1 MINLLKVLPIFLGAV
16 FVAISYRE
24 IELQKYLD
32 IKKQAFLSYNSQRV
46 LVLQKKLDQKK
57 SNLNSIQAFFQSST
71 EVSEKDFHD
80 FIGIALKS
88 SPAHQVCWTD
98 LKSTQKFIVNSNYKD
113 FCENLNILSRT
124 DLYTKN
130 SKHWV
135 MLSSLT
141 KGRDGKNLG
150 VVFYYFPIEEL
161 FINEILPFFRID
173 EKIVVIDTSITK
185 AETVYKSSE
194 EEFDEPEQ
202 SFLKEVF
209 SFDSFKLI
217 YESSIP
223 KSNWKELSVSRINV
237 ISGLLGA
244 LLFLIGIVIQILQR
258 LNRRIKKEVA
268 AKTLDLQKSN
278 EKLELTVEG
287 AGVGIWQRP
296 NCDED
301 TMLWSQRFQ
310 DLLGVKKYAEKRSYQ
325 EFIDRCHSEDRENLL
340 EKIEQARE
348 TGGSFELEC
357 RFMKDDGDYHWFYC
371 TGKHSQKT
379 KGKQSL
385 VGGIQ
390 DINSRVLFEIELKA
404 SNEELDQFAYIASH
418 DLREPLRGM
427 RNFSQFLVED
437 YSDRLDEEGIS
448 YLNTIQKLAG
458 RLEKYLDSLLFFSR
472 LGRQSNS
479 YSEVDLKQLLLEIAE
494 TYTSTSNNQIQ
505 VELEGEFTKIY
516 CDPVKL
522 QIIVG
527 NLIQNAIRYNLNE
540 VKLIR
545 LKYQSLP
552 GNYHQF
558 ELADNGIGI
567 EEEHFERIFTIFKR
581 LHPRDE
587 FEGGSG
593 VGLTLVKKAVEK
605 HGGEIRVKES
615 VLGKG
620 TVIYFTIKGQKDETN

>member
-1 MINLLKVLPIFLGAV
+1 
-16 FVAISYRE
+16 
-24 IELQKYLD
+24 
-32 IKKQAFLSYNSQRV
+32 
-46 LVLQKKLDQKK
+46 
-57 SNLNSIQAFFQSST
+57 
-71 EVSEKDFHD
+71 
-80 FIGIALKS
+80 
-88 SPAHQVCWTD
+88 
-98 LKSTQKFIVNSNYKD
+98 
-113 FCENLNILSRT
+113 
-124 DLYTKN
+124 
-130 SKHWV
+130 
-135 MLSSLT
+135 
-141 KGRDGKNLG
+141 
-150 VVFYYFPIEEL
+150 
-161 FINEILPFFRID
+161 
-173 EKIVVIDTSITK
+173 
-185 AETVYKSSE
+185 
-194 EEFDEPEQ
+194 
-202 SFLKEVF
+202 
-209 SFDSFKLI
+209 
-217 YESSIP
+217 
-223 KSNWKELSVSRINV
+223 
-237 ISGLLGA
+237 
-244 LLFLIGIVIQILQR
+244 
-258 LNRRIKKEVA
+258 
-268 AKTLDLQKSN
+268 
-278 EKLELTVEG
+278 
-287 AGVGIWQRP
+287 
-296 NCDED
+296 
-301 TMLWSQRFQ
+301 
-310 DLLGVKKYAEKRSYQ
+310 
-325 EFIDRCHSEDRENLL
+325 
-340 EKIEQARE
+340 
-348 TGGSFELEC
+348 
-357 RFMKDDGDYHWFYC
+357 MKDDGDYHWFYC

-558 ELADNGIGI
+558 ELSLIHI
-567 EEEHFERIFTIFKR
+567 
-581 LHPRDE
+581 
-587 FEGGSG
+587 
-593 VGLTLVKKAVEK
+593 
-605 HGGEIRVKES
+605 
-615 VLGKG
+615 
-620 TVIYFTIKGQKDETN
+620 